1 MLGELIKIV
10 WEYDVQVMIEGSGYV
25 LMQMICCNMIEE
37 LEYCYEVLFYILGLL
52 IIDIVLGYDYFM
64 LGIGVVMI
72 GWFGCVMFCYVML
85 KEYLGL
91 FNKEDVKQGFIIYKI
106 VVYVV
111 DLVKGYLGV

>member
-10 WEYDVQVMIEGSGYV
+10 WEYDVQVMIEGLGYV

-37 LEYCYEVLFYILGLL
+37 LEYCYEALFYILGLL
-52 IIDIVLGYDYFM
+52 IIDIALGYDYFM
-64 LGIGVVMI
+64 LGIGAVMI

-106 VVYVV
+106 AVYVV